1 MTQKPEPRDAPELS
15 RRLQSSSEQRGN
27 AVDSRYPKL
36 RIYFPN
42 KQMRP
47 AVPEIVI
54 TRHGVHNGCTSLH
67 STAKPPRQTPTPEKR
82 GPPFQENA
90 PQATASLPHW
100 PTNRSRCISQS
111 NTATARLTCPKSL
124 LKDARSD
131 YLQRL
136 TDPEASEVGSCKS
149 KNAQSSSYC

>member
-1 MTQKPEPRDAPELS
+1 MTQKPEPRDAPEFS
-15 RRLQSSSEQRGN
+15 RRLQSISEQRGD
-27 AVDSRYPKL
+27 AVVS

-47 AVPEIVI
+47 AVPAIVI
-54 TRHGVHNGCTSLH
+54 TRHGVHNGCASLH
-67 STAKPPRQTPTPEKR
+67 STAKFPRQLTSKKPPLRRNKDLLSRRTPHR
-82 GPPFQENA
+82 Q
-90 PQATASLPHW
+90 QLP
-100 PTNRSRCISQS
+100 CLIGISQS